1 MLDTAFTE
9 IYLPFWDNLFEV
21 KFEWEENHAPQI
33 SEIILLT
40 DKKYGTDHTALDEFI
55 KSLDVKE
62 EDYTIASYR
71 VFKEALDNAQAINA
85 DNNSTQ
91 TELDTALEELET
103 AFYKLV
109 KAGKSYFNQ
118 RRVG

>member
-62 EDYTIASYR
+62 KIIQLHLIEYLKKHWIMLRLLMQITI
-71 VFKEALDNAQAINA
+71 VHKQN
-85 DNNSTQ
+85 
-91 TELDTALEELET
+91 
-103 AFYKLV
+103 
-109 KAGKSYFNQ
+109 
-118 RRVG
+118 